1 MLDALTDRFGEVF
14 RKLRGRG
21 RITEDNIQEV
31 MRDVRTALLEAD
43 VHVEVV
49 KSFCNDVTQKA
60 VGAEVIKTLHPEQVM
75 VKIVH
80 DELIRLMGPVD
91 SRIPWVSNPPTIILM
106 AGLQGSGKTTT
117 CAKLAKYCLAQG
129 KRPMMVAAD
138 LKRPA
143 AIDQLEVLGT
153 QVDVPVY
160 AERGHQNA
168 VKVCRNGVSD
178 ARKKLLDVVILDTA
192 GRLAIDEEM
201 MAEVAN
207 VAQTVAPHQ
216 IYLVL
221 DAMTGQ
227 DAVNTAKHFNDRLEL
242 DGVILTKFDS
252 DTRGGAILSVK
263 SITTKPVKFIGVGE
277 KLDRLEEFHPERMA
291 GRILGMG
298 DIVSLVEQT
307 QKQVNAEEAA
317 RLEAKMKKGDLS
329 LDDFIAQ
336 VEKAI
341 GGRSLKDMLKMIPG
355 VGSMMRETELEVDED
370 EIKRMRAIV
379 NSMTPTERSNP
390 KIIDASR
397 RRRIAR
403 GSGTDTEDVSG
414 LCKQFLQTRDM
425 MKHMAG
431 LSMMDRMKFGSQ
443 MAQMSMSGGKMPTFK
458 GSSKPK
464 FKPNKKDKRRDRKR
478 KRRGGQ

>member
-1 MLDALTDRFGEVF
+1 ME
-14 RKLRGRG
+14 
-21 RITEDNIQEV
+21 
-31 MRDVRTALLEAD
+31 
-43 VHVEVV
+43 H
-49 KSFCNDVTQKA
+49 
-60 VGAEVIKTLHPEQVM
+60 
-75 VKIVH
+75 
-80 DELIRLMGPVD
+80 
-91 SRIPWVSNPPTIILM
+91 
-106 AGLQGSGKTTT
+106 
-117 CAKLAKYCLAQG
+117 G
-129 KRPMMVAAD
+129 KRPLMVAAD

-143 AIDQLEVLGT
+143 AIDQLEVLGA
-153 QVDVPVY
+153 QLDVPVY
-160 AERGHQNA
+160 AERGHLNA
-168 VKVCRNGVSD
+168 VKVCRNGV
-178 ARKKLLDVVILDTA
+178 AEGRKKLLDVVILDTA

-207 VAQTVAPHQ
+207 VAQTVSPHQ

-317 RLEAKMKKGDLS
+317 KLEAKMKKGDLS

-336 VEKAI
+336 VEKAV

-355 VGSMMRETELEVDED
+355 VGSMMRETELDIDED
-370 EIKRMRAIV
+370 EIKRMRAMV
-379 NSMTPTERSNP
+379 NSMTKAERVNP

-397 RRRIAR
+397 RRRIAK

-443 MAQMSMSGGKMPTFK
+443 MAQMSMSGGKMPNFK
-458 GSSKPK
+458 GGTAKAK
-464 FKPNKKDKRRDRKR
+464 FKPNKKDKRKERKR
-478 KRRGGQ
+478 KRGNR